1 MRNNEKWVMKQEY
14 DLDQE
19 RDCFYGE
26 TEIDIFAADTAPP
39 PAAFKAKLVKFE
51 RKMPNNRGFL

>member
-1 MRNNEKWVMKQEY
+1 MKQEY